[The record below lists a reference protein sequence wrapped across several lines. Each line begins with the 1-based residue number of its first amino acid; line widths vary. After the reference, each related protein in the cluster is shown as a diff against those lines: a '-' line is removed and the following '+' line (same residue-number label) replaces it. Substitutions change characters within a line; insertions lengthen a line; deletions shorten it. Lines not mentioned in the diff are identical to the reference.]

1 MPSRRIVYLSGRF
14 VPEHEARLSIYDTS
28 LTTGDMAFEVTRT
41 ILGEP
46 FRLRH
51 HLERLAHSLAVL
63 RIDPGVSLDELEA
76 ITHET
81 LARNRPSEAADVD
94 WNIIHN
100 VSRGPAGPF
109 ADAFAPEEL
118 RPTVVV
124 SCFPLVEK
132 LAALADAYDAGLDLV
147 VPGQRAIP
155 STLLDAT
162 IKTRSRLHYHQAAYQ
177 AEDRMPGASAVLV
190 DPDGY
195 LTEGTTGNVFLV
207 RGGVLE
213 TPEPRNL
220 LVGVTR
226 GVVLEL
232 AAREGIATR
241 EANLTVDDA
250 RAADEIFLTS
260 TSIGILHGRSFEGRA
275 VGDRGGGAQ
284 SVGARSAGPI
294 TRRLRDAFS
303 REVGLDFAVQA
314 RAYSRRL
321 AQQRG
326 AAAAAAPRVEGESPA
341 EGGLEPD

>member
-14 VPEHEARLSIYDTS
+14 VPEHEARLSIYDTALS
-28 LTTGDMAFEVTRT
+28 TGDMAFEVTRT
-41 ILGEP
+41 IGGEP

-51 HLERLAHSLAVL
+51 HLERLAHTLTVL
-63 RIDPGVSLDELEA
+63 RIDPGLSLDELEA

-81 LARNRPSEAADVD
+81 LARNRPTEAGDVD

-109 ADAFAPEEL
+109 ADAFAPAEL

-132 LAALADAYDAGLDLV
+132 LAALADAYDTGLDLV
-147 VPGQRAIP
+147 VPAQRSIP
-155 STLLDAT
+155 SMLLDAT

-177 AEDRMPGASAVLV
+177 AEDRLPGASAVLV

-207 RGGVLE
+207 RRGVLE

-232 AAREGIATR
+232 AARESIPTR
-241 EANLTVDDA
+241 EANLTIDDA
-250 RAADEIFLTS
+250 RSADEIFLTS
-260 TSIGILHGRSFEGRA
+260 TSIGILHGRSFERRP
-275 VGDRGGGAQ
+275 VGDGR
-284 SVGARSAGPI
+284 VGAI

-314 RAYSRRL
+314 RAY
-321 AQQRG
+321 
-326 AAAAAAPRVEGESPA
+326 AARIAPR
-341 EGGLEPD
+341 

>member
-1 MPSRRIVYLSGRF
+1 MPSRRIVYLNGRF

-41 ILGEP
+41 IGGEP

-51 HLERLAHSLAVL
+51 HLERLAHTLAVL

-81 LARNRPSEAADVD
+81 LARNRPTEAADVD

-109 ADAFAPEEL
+109 ADAFSPDEM

-147 VPGQRAIP
+147 VPMQRSIP

-177 AEDRMPGASAVLV
+177 AEDRLPGASAVLV

-232 AAREGIATR
+232 AAREGIPTR
-241 EANLTVDDA
+241 EANLTIDDA
-250 RAADEIFLTS
+250 RAAEEVFLTS
-260 TSIGILHGRSFEGRA
+260 TSIGILHGRSFEGR
-275 VGDRGGGAQ
+275 
-284 SVGARSAGPI
+284 SVGNGSVGPI

-303 REVGLDFAVQA
+303 REVGLDFAEQA
-314 RAYSRRL
+314 RAYARRL
-321 AQQRG
+321 AKQRG
-326 AAAAAAPRVEGESPA
+326 VAAAAAPRVEGESPA